1 MKPAIETQIPRTTS
15 LRRHVPPSVWLIA
28 GLGILLIAGTFLM
41 NLPGVGANGRL
52 MFIEALFTV
61 VSAITCTGLSVI
73 TPALDLTFLGQFFLL
88 CLIQI
93 GGVGYMTSA
102 VLVLQLAGQRI
113 SMLDR
118 IALRDAFGL
127 LRTGAIIE
135 FAKQV
140 IVIALIVESIG
151 VALLWLHWHN
161 ILADGSPTLWL
172 TIFHV
177 ISAFCNAGFD
187 LFTGQGVFPQGIP
200 TDDITLAITG
210 SLIFLG
216 SIGFPVI
223 ANIISYHKSKRLTLH
238 TRLTLSITVLI
249 LVTGTASLILSESLP
264 GGVLQNEAPLRRLSL
279 AVYQIISTRTAGFA
293 AMGGFQAFSS
303 ASRLIIITLMFI
315 GASPGSMGGGMK
327 TGTLI
332 TLLLTMWAYTRSAQT
347 VTIRKRTLPWEI
359 VRRATAV
366 LLISILV
373 VALATWLILLTHAE
387 NLETVLFEVIS
398 AFATCGYTISL
409 TARLS
414 PFGLII
420 LMLTMFWGKLGAIT
434 IAIAL
439 TGTLKKRL
447 VKYPDEQILIG

>member
-1 MKPAIETQIPRTTS
+1 MIPANEPLAPRS
-15 LRRHVPPSVWLIA
+15 AKLRQPVPPSIRLII
-28 GLGILLIAGTFLM
+28 GLGVMLITATFLM
-41 NLPGVGANGRL
+41 YLPGIGASGRL
-52 MFIEALFTV
+52 KFIEAVFTA

-73 TPALDLTFLGQFFLL
+73 TPSVDLTFLGQFFLL

-102 VLVLQLAGQRI
+102 VLALKLVGQRI
-113 SMLDR
+113 AMVDR
-118 IALRDAFGL
+118 IALRDAYGL
-127 LRTGAIIE
+127 MRTGAIVE

-140 IVIALIVESIG
+140 LVIVLIVESIG
-151 VALLWLHWHN
+151 AALLWLHWQN
-161 ILADGSPTLWL
+161 ILPEGSPTLWL
-172 TIFHV
+172 AIFHV
-177 ISAFCNAGFD
+177 VSAFCNAGFD
-187 LFTGQGVFPQGIP
+187 LFTGQTAFPQGIP
-200 TDDITLAITG
+200 TDNITLAIIG

-223 ANIISYHKSKRLTLH
+223 ANVISYHKSRRLTLH
-238 TRLTLSITVLI
+238 TRLTVAITILI
-249 LVTGTASLILSESLP
+249 LVTGTASLLLSESLP
-264 GGVLQNEAPLRRLSL
+264 GGILQNETPLRRLSL
-279 AVYQIISTRTAGFA
+279 AVFQIISTRTAGFA
-293 AMGGFQAFSS
+293 AMGNFQAFSS
-303 ASRLIIITLMFI
+303 ASRLMIITLMFI
-315 GASPGSMGGGMK
+315 GASPASMGGGMK

-373 VALATWLILLTHAE
+373 VAMATWLILLTHSE
-387 NLETVLFEVIS
+387 TLETVLFEVIS

-414 PFGLII
+414 PFGLVI

>member
-1 MKPAIETQIPRTTS
+1 MIPTIESRIRNPVN
-15 LRRHVPPSVWLIA
+15 LRRHVTPSVRLIA
-28 GLGILLIAGTFLM
+28 GLGVLLLIGTLLM
-41 NLPGVGANGRL
+41 NLPGIGVDGRL
-52 MFIEALFTV
+52 QFIEALFTA
-61 VSAITCTGLSVI
+61 VSAITCTGLTVI
-73 TPALDLTFLGQFFLL
+73 TPAVDLTILGQFFLL
-88 CLIQI
+88 CLIQV

-102 VLVLQLAGQRI
+102 ILVLQLAGQRI

-127 LRTGAIIE
+127 LRTGAIID

-140 IVIALIVESIG
+140 IVIVLTVEIIG
-151 VALLWLHWHN
+151 VALLWLHWRN
-161 ILADGSPTLWL
+161 ILPEASPTLWL

-177 ISAFCNAGFD
+177 VSAFCNAGFD
-187 LFTGQGVFPQGIP
+187 LFTGQSAFPEGIP
-200 TDDITLAITG
+200 TDNITLAIMG

-223 ANIISYHKSKRLTLH
+223 ANFISYHKSKRLTLH
-238 TRLTLSITVLI
+238 TRLTVAITVLI

-264 GGVLQNEAPLRRLSL
+264 GGLLINEAPLRRFSL
-279 AVYQIISTRTAGFA
+279 ALYQIISTRTAGFA

-303 ASRLIIITLMFI
+303 ASRLMIITLMFI

-332 TLLLTMWAYTRSAQT
+332 TLLLTTWAYTRSAQT
-347 VTIRKRTLPWEI
+347 VTIRKRTLPWGI
-359 VRRATAV
+359 IRRATAV

-373 VALATWLILLTHAE
+373 VALATWLILLTHPE

-414 PFGLII
+414 PFGLVI
-420 LMLTMFWGKLGAIT
+420 LMFTMFWGKLGPIT
-434 IAIAL
+434 IAVAL
-439 TGTLKKRL
+439 TGTLRKHL
-447 VKYPDEQILIG
+447 VKYPEEQILIG